1 MPHYGFGPASL
12 FLLLTHSAGCET
24 LNVSMEAAFAFF
36 SDAAMFL
43 SAIHP
48 MKVAGTKIP
57 SQVLVNSGKICL
69 DVLIINDFIAVD
81 LGLKQITS
89 SITSNVVNL

>member
-1 MPHYGFGPASL
+1 V

-24 LNVSMEAAFAFF
+24 LNVSVSSALMLF
-36 SDAAMFL
+36 SDAETFL
-43 SAIHP
+43 SAIQP
-48 MKVAGTKIP
+48 IKVAGTKIP
-57 SQVLVNSGKICL
+57 SQVLVKSGRICL